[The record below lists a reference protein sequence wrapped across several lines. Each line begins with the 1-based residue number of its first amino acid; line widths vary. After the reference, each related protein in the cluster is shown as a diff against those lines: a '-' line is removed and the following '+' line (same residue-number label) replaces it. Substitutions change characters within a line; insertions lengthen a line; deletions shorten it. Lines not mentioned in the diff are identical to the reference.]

1 MKHKTL
7 IKLVCVLKIK
17 VSEFNS
23 CDSVNLKIIKQ
34 KLWMKPLTTRDQA
47 DHLRFVLVFLEFL
60 K

>member
-1 MKHKTL
+1 ML

-34 KLWMKPLTTRDQA
+34 KLWMKLLTTRDQA

>member
-1 MKHKTL
+1 ML
-7 IKLVCVLKIK
+7 IKLVCVLKIN

-34 KLWMKPLTTRDQA
+34 KLWMKLLTTRDRA